1 LDRIAITGGAR
12 LKGEIPISGAKNSA
26 IKLMAASLLTEEPLR
41 LTNMPRL
48 ADTRFLGKLL
58 QRLGAEVVEAD
69 GEDGPETLLR
79 TKEIVSGFAPYDL
92 VRQMRASFNVLGPL
106 LARTGQA
113 KVSLPG
119 GCTIGARPVDL
130 HLKALEALGA
140 RIDLHEGYVYA
151 QAPGG
156 LKGGRIDFPFNSVG
170 ATEHAM
176 LAAVLARGDTV
187 MTNSACEPELA
198 DLAECLNKMGAKVSG
213 AGTPTITI
221 EGVTSLHGATHA
233 VMADRI
239 ETGTYAVAAAMAGGE
254 VRLTRTRCDFIQA
267 LLDKMVEAGVEVTPH
282 NDGLTVRRNG
292 GLLKP
297 VELETGVY
305 PGFATDLQAQFM
317 ALMTLAD
324 GESVIRETIFENR
337 FMHAP
342 ELMRLGADISV
353 QGGEARVRGVAALE
367 GAQVMAT
374 DLRASVSLVI
384 AGLAARGETIVNR
397 VYHLDRG
404 FERLEEKLSA
414 CGAQIRRLKGDG
426 EGEEDG

>member
-1 LDRIAITGGAR
+1 
-12 LKGEIPISGAKNSA
+12 
-26 IKLMAASLLTEEPLR
+26 
-41 LTNMPRL
+41 
-48 ADTRFLGKLL
+48 
-58 QRLGAEVVEAD
+58 
-69 GEDGPETLLR
+69 
-79 TKEIVSGFAPYDL
+79 
-92 VRQMRASFNVLGPL
+92 MRASFNVLGPL

-156 LKGGRIDFPFNSVG
+156 LKGGQIDFPFNSVG

-176 LAAVLARGDTV
+176 LAAVLARGETV
-187 MTNSACEPELA
+187 MTNCACEPEMVDLA
-198 DLAECLNKMGAKVSG
+198 DCLNKMGAKVSG
-213 AGTPTITI
+213 AGTSTITI

-254 VRLTRTRCDFIQA
+254 VRLTRTRSDLIQA
-267 LLDKMVEAGVEVTPH
+267 LIDKMIEAGVEVIPH
-282 NDGLTVRRNG
+282 NDGLTVKRNG
-292 GLLKP
+292 ALLKA
-297 VELETGVY
+297 VEVETGVY

-324 GESVIRETIFENR
+324 GESVIKETIFENR

-353 QGGEARVRGVAALE
+353 QGGEARVRGVGALE

-384 AGLAARGETIVNR
+384 AGLAARGETVVNR

-414 CGAQIRRLKGDG
+414 CGAQIRRLKGEG
-426 EGEEDG
+426 EGEED